1 MNNTFAL
8 TDPLALADLTVYLS
22 RVRLVDDTAVRVI
35 AGGGVLA
42 VYSAVLA
49 PRGLLDRSPTVLG
62 LRTFAETSG
71 AVFDR
76 VIAPASL
83 SDRLAK
89 IEADGAGSLAI
100 SLPDSD
106 VSASWAGISPPR
118 GGWERVGTLSGVA
131 LELAAR
137 DGAGEV
143 ARAIPAN
150 TGDMIVQRVRSEVW
164 SRPLDTFAAVPAGVA
179 FAAASLGFLAGEEEI
194 ALFGSGQWLRAST
207 YRGHVL
213 ARSLAA

>member
-8 TDPLALADLTVYLS
+8 TDQLALADLTVYLS
-22 RVRLVDDTAVRVI
+22 RAKLVDDTAVRVI
-35 AGGGVLA
+35 VGGGVIA

-49 PRGLLDRSPTVLG
+49 PKGLLDRSPTVLG

-76 VIAPASL
+76 VVAPAAL

-89 IEADGAGSLAI
+89 IEADGAGALTVT
-100 SLPDSD
+100 LPEND
-106 VSASWAGISPPR
+106 VAASWTGISPPR
-118 GGWERVGTLSGVA
+118 GGWERIETLSGVA

-150 TGDMIVQRVRSEVW
+150 TGDLIVQRVRSDVW
-164 SRPLDTFAAVPAGVA
+164 SRPLNAHPAVPAGLA

-194 ALFGSGQWLRAST
+194 PLFASGQWLRAST

-213 ARSLAA
+213 SRSLHV

>member
-62 LRTFAETSG
+62 LRTFAETS
-71 AVFDR
+71 AATFDR

-89 IEADGAGSLAI
+89 IEADGAGVLTVAM
-100 SLPDSD
+100 PDND
-106 VSASWAGISPPR
+106 VTASWAGIAPPR
-118 GGWERVGTLSGVA
+118 GGWERVGALSAVA
-131 LELAAR
+131 LELTAR

-150 TGDMIVQRVRSEVW
+150 TGDMIVQKVRSEVW
-164 SRPLDTFAAVPAGVA
+164 SRPLDANPTVPAGVA

-194 ALFGSGQWLRAST
+194 PLFGSGQWLRASAF
-207 YRGHVL
+207 RGHIL
-213 ARSLAA
+213 ARSLNV